1 MSRYCA
7 EVMRD
12 YRLTSEQASTLQS
25 VTRVFAYVEEFS
37 CTPVSGNIIFTIN
50 YSHLRLKTLC

>member
-1 MSRYCA
+1 
-7 EVMRD
+7 MRD

-37 CTPVSGNIIFTIN
+37 CTPVGYNIVTIQFIM
-50 YSHLRLKTLC
+50 